1 MKEGKLQLRGRLIR
15 SLLYLRDMM
24 PGTLVEAKVRCGR
37 ESCHCSSGEG
47 LHSRFQLSLLIGGKP
62 RAIHVPAELVKRV
75 AKQVQMHKQFQ
86 ESETRIC
93 ELNLQDFLEEK
104 EKQKKRRK

>member
-1 MKEGKLQLRGRLIR
+1 MKDARLQLRGKLIR
-15 SLLYLRDMM
+15 GLLLLRDMM

-62 RAIHVPAELVKRV
+62 RAIHVPTELVDRV
-75 AKQVQMHKQFQ
+75 RRQVEMHKLFQ
-86 ESETRIC
+86 EAEAKIC
-93 ELNLQDFLEEK
+93 NLNLEAFLQEK
-104 EKQKKRRK
+104 EKRKTGGK